1 MRAQEQSDDP
11 RLTLAWRRGMVAAGS
26 AAAVGIAA
34 LNITLMG
41 EPAPRLMATLMLGTV
56 LFCAFWL
63 VADSTRPWLTE
74 RGVGPEER
82 AHADAALRRAY
93 KALFM
98 VALVVMAYLYIAES
112 RPELALD
119 ETRHGTLILWYFV
132 ALVLLLP
139 IAIAAWTEPSDG
151 FGARVVGPIELTRSR
166 FSGPSAAAYAMG
178 ALVLTS
184 LVPLTFAGLT
194 RIRGQGGIWIDAV
207 IVLVI
212 LMVIASAGVLA
223 RQLWVDQSAHGP
235 RS

>member
-1 MRAQEQSDDP
+1 
-11 RLTLAWRRGMVAAGS
+11 
-26 AAAVGIAA
+26 
-34 LNITLMG
+34 
-41 EPAPRLMATLMLGTV
+41 
-56 LFCAFWL
+56 
-63 VADSTRPWLTE
+63 
-74 RGVGPEER
+74 
-82 AHADAALRRAY
+82 
-93 KALFM
+93 M

-112 RPELALD
+112 QPGLALD

-184 LVPLTFAGLT
+184 LVPLTFAGLA

-212 LMVIASAGVLA
+212 VMVIASAGVLA